1 MGWWLTFHEWV
12 WSLWVFAAAMVGL
25 ASIFHYSNMR
35 FPTGRPQVQ
44 YAQILTLLTAFRYE
58 RTRPR
63 PVNPCHA
70 DVAFFFLFLFFC

>member
-44 YAQILTLLTAFRYE
+44 YAQILTLLTSFRYAPE
-58 RTRPR
+58 TLSLSR
-63 PVNPCHA
+63 
-70 DVAFFFLFLFFC
+70 